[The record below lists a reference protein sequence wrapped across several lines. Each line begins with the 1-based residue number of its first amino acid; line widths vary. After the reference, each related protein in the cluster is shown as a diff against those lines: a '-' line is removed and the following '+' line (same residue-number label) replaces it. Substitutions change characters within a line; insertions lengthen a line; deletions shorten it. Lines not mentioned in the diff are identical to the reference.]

1 VTSTQL
7 LAALLAASMAAA
19 GCGSSDAKK
28 TATQVVAKVNGE
40 EISVHQVNHVLGR
53 SSGISAENAPRVRQE
68 VLDKLIDQQIAV
80 QQAIDRKLDRD
91 PAVMQSVEAA
101 RREILARAFLEKL
114 TASIAKP
121 TPEAVAKFYGE
132 HPELFSARRVYSLQ
146 ELALPA
152 DPALVAEVKQWVAQG
167 KSMADIANTLKAR
180 DIKFAGNAGI
190 RAAEQ
195 LPLDVAPK
203 FQALKEGQT
212 LVVEGGQ
219 GVMVAH
225 VMGIKEQPIDQAA
238 AAPRI
243 QQFVVAQ
250 QANELIT
257 REMKALREKAAI
269 ERLGEFAAATPG
281 ATPAVAPAAAAPAS
295 AAATIDDKSLAKGVA
310 GLK

>member
-1 VTSTQL
+1 MTSTQL
-7 LAALLAASMAAA
+7 LAALLAASMIAA

-40 EISVHQVNHVLGR
+40 EISVHQINHIIGR
-53 SSGISAENAPRVRQE
+53 SSGISAENAPRARQE

-80 QQAIDRKLDRD
+80 QQAMERKLDRD

-121 TPEAVAKFYGE
+121 TPEEVTKFYGE

-152 DPALVAEVKQWVAQG
+152 DPSLITEVKQWVAQG
-167 KSMADIANTLKAR
+167 RSMADIANALKAR
-180 DIKFAGNAGI
+180 DIKFAGNAGV

-212 LVVEGGQ
+212 LVVEGAQ

-225 VMGIKEQPIDQAA
+225 VVGIKDQPIDQAA
-238 AAPRI
+238 ATPRI
-243 QQFVVAQ
+243 QQFVVAR

-269 ERLGEFAAATPG
+269 ERLGEFATA
-281 ATPAVAPAAAAPAS
+281 APAAGTTAPAVP
-295 AAATIDDKSLAKGVA
+295 AAAMDDKSLAKGVA